1 MKKIMMKVIRV
12 FLGISL
18 VLIVLHYVYNLTSLP
33 KEEILIPS
41 LTTEALKKTDI
52 IKPGGTFRLEGYHVT
67 YVSFKSSD
75 EKFILELE
83 MNKKREFIK
92 KFRDYYSIYALSNDN
107 VDFDISN
114 YVERNTI
121 YIPVTETSRFDQ
133 LLIVKNVDNKPVV
146 KLSIK

>member
-1 MKKIMMKVIRV
+1 
-12 FLGISL
+12 
-18 VLIVLHYVYNLTSLP
+18 
-33 KEEILIPS
+33 
-41 LTTEALKKTDI
+41 
-52 IKPGGTFRLEGYHVT
+52 
-67 YVSFKSSD
+67 
-75 EKFILELE
+75 

-114 YVERNTI
+114 YVEHNTI
-121 YIPVTETSRFDQ
+121 YIPVTDTSSFDQ

>member
-1 MKKIMMKVIRV
+1 MKVIRI

-18 VLIVLHYVYNLTSLP
+18 VLIVLHYVYNLTRLP
-33 KEEILIPS
+33 KEEISIPS
-41 LTTEALKKTDI
+41 LTTEELKKTDI
-52 IKPGGTFRLEGYHVT
+52 IKPGGTFRLEGYQVT

-92 KFRDYYSIYALSNDN
+92 KFRDYYSIYALRNDN

-114 YVERNTI
+114 YVEHNTI
-121 YIPVTETSRFDQ
+121 YIPVTDTSSFDQ
-133 LLIVKNVDNKPVV
+133 LLIVKNADNKPVV